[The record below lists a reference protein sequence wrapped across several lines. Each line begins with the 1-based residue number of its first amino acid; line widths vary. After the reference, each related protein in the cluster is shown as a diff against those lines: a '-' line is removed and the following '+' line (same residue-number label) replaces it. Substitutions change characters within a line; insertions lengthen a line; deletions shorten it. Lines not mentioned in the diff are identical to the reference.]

1 MAKKHGMKLVYKMT
15 FREFYEEKVK
25 NEEHKMLLRRMQA
38 LEVNAEL
45 TYFLLNSI
53 LRLVNYLCNNWNYS
67 CEHCAVYQELPI
79 EELIFCYWKCGCGCE
94 NEYQLTAR
102 CPPSSALTCPPQ
114 QDLRGE
120 NKTKKLMGWDKG
132 REIVWWEKTLSYFLN
147 CQ

>member
-53 LRLVNYLCNNWNYS
+53 LHLVNYLCNNWNYS
-67 CEHCAVYQELPI
+67 CEYCAM
-79 EELIFCYWKCGCGCE
+79 
-94 NEYQLTAR
+94 N
-102 CPPSSALTCPPQ
+102 
-114 QDLRGE
+114 
-120 NKTKKLMGWDKG
+120 
-132 REIVWWEKTLSYFLN
+132 
-147 CQ
+147 

>member
-53 LRLVNYLCNNWNYS
+53 LCLVNYLCNN
-67 CEHCAVYQELPI
+67 
-79 EELIFCYWKCGCGCE
+79 
-94 NEYQLTAR
+94 
-102 CPPSSALTCPPQ
+102 
-114 QDLRGE
+114 
-120 NKTKKLMGWDKG
+120 
-132 REIVWWEKTLSYFLN
+132 
-147 CQ
+147 